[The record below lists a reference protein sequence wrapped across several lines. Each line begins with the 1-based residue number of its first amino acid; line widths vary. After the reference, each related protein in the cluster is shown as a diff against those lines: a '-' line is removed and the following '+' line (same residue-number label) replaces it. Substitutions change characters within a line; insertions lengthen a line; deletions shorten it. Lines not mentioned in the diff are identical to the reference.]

1 MKTRA
6 VAGEDE
12 GGARARVCGGAC
24 AALRDE
30 ANAPGDERFVASQNS
45 SDTRRRSLAMIY
57 FPRNWK
63 FGRSPTAHASRALDL
78 ISSSRAAA
86 SPSSQSV
93 LNAANAW

>member
-30 ANAPGDERFVASQNS
+30 ANAPGVASQNS
-45 SDTRRRSLAMIY
+45 SNCQIHDDARWL
-57 FPRNWK
+57 
-63 FGRSPTAHASRALDL
+63 
-78 ISSSRAAA
+78 
-86 SPSSQSV
+86 
-93 LNAANAW
+93 

>member
-30 ANAPGDERFVASQNS
+30 ANAPGNERFVASQNS
-45 SDTRRRSLAMIY
+45 SNCQIHDDARWL
-57 FPRNWK
+57 
-63 FGRSPTAHASRALDL
+63 
-78 ISSSRAAA
+78 
-86 SPSSQSV
+86 
-93 LNAANAW
+93 

>member
-30 ANAPGDERFVASQNS
+30 TNAPVASQNS
-45 SDTRRRSLAMIY
+45 SNCQIHDDARWL
-57 FPRNWK
+57 
-63 FGRSPTAHASRALDL
+63 
-78 ISSSRAAA
+78 
-86 SPSSQSV
+86 
-93 LNAANAW
+93 

>member
-30 ANAPGDERFVASQNS
+30 ANAPGERFVASQNS
-45 SDTRRRSLAMIY
+45 SNRQIHDDARWL
-57 FPRNWK
+57 
-63 FGRSPTAHASRALDL
+63 
-78 ISSSRAAA
+78 
-86 SPSSQSV
+86 
-93 LNAANAW
+93 